1 MLSALTI
8 PLLDSSA
15 ERNQHDIVLHMSMY
29 LVTDQWNNTVS
40 HSYLGG
46 MWQWTAVTQQNSMKL
61 EYNQI

>member
-1 MLSALTI
+1 MLSTLTI

-15 ERNQHDIVLHMSMY
+15 ERNQHNIGLHMSTY
-29 LVTDQWNNTVS
+29 LMTDQWNNTVS
-40 HSYLGG
+40 RSYLGC